1 MVQGLLDKGV
11 KWGTIESA
19 AENTEYPFKKHTMQ
33 LHLARL
39 HEDESLFVETKASG
53 HPELLE
59 DILWHVV
66 AGRILTMDRGVSDEW
81 TACWIHDN
89 LHVDLSTR
97 TVCHHMDKLEM
108 VMCLTSK
115 RPL

>member
-1 MVQGLLDKGV
+1 MAQMVQGLLDKGV

-19 AENTEYPFKKHTMQ
+19 AENMEYPFKKRTMQ

-39 HEDESLFVETKASG
+39 YEDEPLFVETKASG
-53 HPELLE
+53 RPELLE

-66 AGRILTMDRGVSDEW
+66 AGRILTMDHGVSDEW

-89 LHVDLSTR
+89 LHVDLSLGLC
-97 TVCHHMDKLEM
+97 VAIW
-108 VMCLTSK
+108 TSW
-115 RPL
+115 RW